1 MVRQNRQAS
10 IESQTPSQHL
20 LTTLPE
26 NIGAENY
33 PEACKINRN
42 VCGRKIRRMNSLQKK
57 KFKIE
62 SIQHQYP

>member
-1 MVRQNRQAS
+1 VRQSCQAI

-20 LTTLPE
+20 LTTLQE

-42 VCGRKIRRMNSLQKK
+42 VYGRKIRRMNSLQK
-57 KFKIE
+57 E
-62 SIQHQYP
+62 YQTGLLR